1 MSSKQLDSI
10 LSSIPHATVTKEEK
24 QTNTFTK
31 NEPDIYE
38 SKVKHKEEYERI
50 VAVVP
55 KELKEEIREHLK
67 KNKSDTEKTVLL
79 KGLKLLGFNVKN
91 EWLIDKRTIR

>member
-10 LSSIPHATVTKEEK
+10 LSNIPSATVVKEQQKINIVNKAKYEEPVV
-24 QTNTFTK
+24 K
-31 NEPDIYE
+31 N
-38 SKVKHKEEYERI
+38 EYERV
-50 VAVVP
+50 VAVIP
-55 KELKEEIREHLK
+55 KELKEEIREHLRN
-67 KNKSDTEKTVLL
+67 NKSLTEKTLIL

>member
-10 LSSIPHATVTKEEK
+10 LSAIPHATVAKEEK
-24 QTNTFTK
+24 QINTFTK
-31 NEPDIYE
+31 NETEIYE
-38 SKVKHKEEYERI
+38 PKIKHKEEYERI

-55 KELKEEIREHLK
+55 KELKEEIREHLR
-67 KNKSDTEKTVLL
+67 KNRSDTEKTVLL

-91 EWLIDKRTIR
+91 EWLIDKRTVR

>member
-10 LSSIPHATVTKEEK
+10 LSSIPSATVVKEQRPVNNTEIESEK
-24 QTNTFTK
+24 TAVKGK
-31 NEPDIYE
+31 N
-38 SKVKHKEEYERI
+38 EYERI
-50 VAVVP
+50 VAVIP

-67 KNKSDTEKTVLL
+67 NNKSTTEKTVIL

-91 EWLIDKRTIR
+91 EWLIDKRTTR